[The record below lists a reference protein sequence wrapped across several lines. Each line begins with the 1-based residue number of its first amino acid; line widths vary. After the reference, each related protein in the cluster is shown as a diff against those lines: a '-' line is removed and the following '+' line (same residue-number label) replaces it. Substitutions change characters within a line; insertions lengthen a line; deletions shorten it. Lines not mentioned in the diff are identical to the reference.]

1 MSPDAYFWLAIAGAV
16 ISCFAAI
23 GARALREFS
32 RHDLQEICQR
42 RRDPDRFG
50 DILRNHDRV
59 AMGIEMVV
67 VLSSTLLV
75 GAGSMWGFSR
85 VAAAAPPNALT
96 LLVIV
101 LVLGLVLAAMAVWLP
116 WSIARIGAATFLYH
130 TWLFWRFLSRLTAP
144 LAWGARVFDTL
155 LHRMAGRVPQQP
167 DEESFEEE
175 IRSIVTEGHR
185 EGLLEEE
192 AREMIEG
199 VIELG
204 DADVE
209 HIMTPRTEMNML
221 QVDMLWD
228 RVLQEAISLGHT
240 RMPVYDKNRDD
251 IIGMLYIKDLL
262 PELAKGA
269 DEPRRPLKEL
279 LRKPLF
285 VPESKAVDD
294 LLQMF
299 QKSRTHI
306 AVVLDEYGGV
316 SGLVTIEDVLEEIV
330 GEIVDEYD
338 QEAEEEICKIDDNVC
353 EALGRAH
360 VDQINE
366 VMDFDLPED
375 EDFDTIGGFVFA
387 EFGRVPMVGEFL
399 TWQPGNQGNLLN
411 GPGGSQGGDHPGG
424 GSVRVTVLEATRRR
438 INRVRLERASRQS
451 LEIA

>member
-1 MSPDAYFWLAIAGAV
+1 MSQDAYFWLTIVSAMV
-16 ISCFAAI
+16 SCFAAI
-23 GARALREFS
+23 GARTLREFS

-42 RRDPDRFG
+42 RQDPNRFS
-50 DILRNHDRV
+50 DILRHHDRV
-59 AMGIEMVV
+59 ALGVEMVV
-67 VLSSTLLV
+67 VFAATLAV
-75 GAGSMWGFSR
+75 AAGSLWGYTR
-85 VAAAAPPNALT
+85 LTDTPPPGGLT
-96 LLVIV
+96 LLVCF
-101 LVLGLVLAAMAVWLP
+101 LVLGLVLAAATVWLP
-116 WSIARIGAATFLYH
+116 WSIARLGAAKFLYH
-130 TWLFWRFLSRLTAP
+130 TWLVWWLLSRVTAP
-144 LAWGARVFDTL
+144 LVWTAHVLDML
-155 LHRMAGRVPQQP
+155 LHRIAGRTLQQP

-175 IRSIVTEGHR
+175 IRTIVTEGHR

-209 HIMTPRTEMNML
+209 HIMTPRTEMHML
-221 QVDMLWD
+221 QVNTPWEK
-228 RVLQEAISLGHT
+228 VLDDVIALGHT
-240 RMPVYDKNRDD
+240 RIPIYDKNRDD
-251 IIGMLYIKDLL
+251 IIGILYIKDLL
-262 PELAKGA
+262 PELAKGSSA
-269 DEPRRPLKEL
+269 ERRPLKDI

-299 QKSRTHI
+299 QQSRTHI

-338 QEAEEEICKIDDNVC
+338 KEVEDEISKISVDVC

-366 VMDFDLPED
+366 VMGYELPES

-399 TWQPGNQGNLLN
+399 TWQGSNGSNQQDQS
-411 GPGGSQGGDHPGG
+411 GS
-424 GSVRVTVLEATRRR
+424 GSVRVTVLDATRRR
-438 INRVRLERASRQS
+438 INRVRLERIRKES

>member
-1 MSPDAYFWLAIAGAV
+1 VSQDAYFWLTIVSALV
-16 ISCFAAI
+16 SCFAAI
-23 GARALREFS
+23 GARTLREFS

-42 RRDPDRFG
+42 RQDPDRFG
-50 DILRNHDRV
+50 DILRHHDRV
-59 AMGIEMVV
+59 ALGVEIVV
-67 VLSSTLLV
+67 VFAATLAV
-75 GAGSMWGFSR
+75 SAGSLWGFTR
-85 VAAAAPPNALT
+85 ITATAPPGGWT
-96 LLVIV
+96 LVAFLV
-101 LVLGLVLAAMAVWLP
+101 VLGLVLAVAIVWLP

-130 TWLFWRFLSRLTAP
+130 TWLFWWILSRVTAP
-144 LAWGARVFDTL
+144 LVWSARVMDML
-155 LHRMAGRVPQQP
+155 LHRIAGRTPQQP

-175 IRSIVTEGHR
+175 IRTIVTEGHR

-209 HIMTPRTEMNML
+209 HIMTPRTEMHML
-221 QVDMLWD
+221 QVNTPWEKMLVD
-228 RVLQEAISLGHT
+228 VIALGHT
-240 RMPVYDKNRDD
+240 RIPVYEKNRDD
-251 IIGMLYIKDLL
+251 IIGLLYIKDLL
-262 PELAKGA
+262 PELAKAAG
-269 DEPRRPLKEL
+269 DPRRPLKEI

-285 VPESKAVDD
+285 VPETKAVDD
-294 LLQMF
+294 LLRMF
-299 QKSRTHI
+299 QQSRTHI

-338 QEAEEEICKIDDNVC
+338 KEVEAEINKIDDGVC

-366 VMDFDLPED
+366 EMGFDLPES

-387 EFGRVPMVGEFL
+387 EFGRVPMVGESL
-399 TWQPGNQGNLLN
+399 TWHGDNNQPDQAGAE
-411 GPGGSQGGDHPGG
+411 
-424 GSVRVTVLEATRRR
+424 SVRVTVLDATRRR
-438 INRVRLERASRQS
+438 INRVRLERIRKES

>member
-1 MSPDAYFWLAIAGAV
+1 VSQDAYLWLTIVSALV
-16 ISCFAAI
+16 SCFAAI
-23 GARALREFS
+23 GARTLREFS

-42 RRDPDRFG
+42 RQDPDRFG
-50 DILRNHDRV
+50 DILRHHDRV
-59 AMGIEMVV
+59 GLGVEMMVV
-67 VLSSTLLV
+67 FAATLAV
-75 GAGSMWGFSR
+75 AAGSLWGFTRLTDTSPGGWTL
-85 VAAAAPPNALT
+85 VAF
-96 LLVIV
+96 V
-101 LVLGLVLAAMAVWLP
+101 LVLGLALAVATVWLP
-116 WSIARIGAATFLYH
+116 WSIARIGAAKFLYH
-130 TWLFWRFLSRLTAP
+130 TWLLWWLLSRVTAP
-144 LAWGARVFDTL
+144 LVGTARVMDML
-155 LHRMAGRVPQQP
+155 MHRLAGRSLQQP

-175 IRSIVTEGHR
+175 IRTIVTEGHR

-209 HIMTPRTEMNML
+209 HIMTPRTEMHML
-221 QVDMLWD
+221 QVNTPWEKMLAD
-228 RVLQEAISLGHT
+228 VISLGHT
-240 RMPVYDKNRDD
+240 RIPVYDKNRDD

-262 PELAKGA
+262 PELAKGPG
-269 DEPRRPLKEL
+269 EQRRPPKDI

-285 VPESKAVDD
+285 VPETKAVDD

-299 QKSRTHI
+299 QQSRTHI

-338 QEAEEEICKIDDNVC
+338 KEVEEEICKIDEDVC

-366 VMDFDLPED
+366 AMGFELPEN
-375 EDFDTIGGFVFA
+375 EDFDTVGGFVFA
-387 EFGRVPMVGEFL
+387 EFGRVPMVGELL
-399 TWQPGNQGNLLN
+399 TWQAGNQQ
-411 GPGGSQGGDHPGG
+411 PDQPVA
-424 GSVRVTVLEATRRR
+424 GSVRVTVLDATRRR
-438 INRVRLERASRQS
+438 INRVRLERIRRES